1 MDTQSIIRTDS
12 PDHVIRVLGSGRGA
26 EARLVAF
33 HNGRNGRNENDGSEF
48 VEKVFRPGRLTRLI
62 YWLCFQ
68 SPFPYR
74 ASQDG
79 VLAAYY
85 RRKVVAKLLRFAGL
99 EAGIADASYVRWSE
113 ADKAFV
119 LGAEFIAGTGLRVDD
134 VDSRGLRRGVWN
146 WAVAPLLRL
155 FGKQADSEPAPDSEA
170 KRLVA
175 LMHRIEALLR
185 QAGLV
190 GAGWQVS
197 PRALVSTGN
206 LLHNGTRYVIVDVE
220 SGIPALLV
228 PYYVKAALRL
238 KKFPL
243 FDDLDAVTLRAFCHT
258 QQATLGESE
267 AVELQTQVEALI
279 HYAQRWKDG
288 EIALFR
294 NLWLLFSPDCRRS
307 IKASRL
313 AWWEREGLLDTAGK
327 AALEACPRF
336 FLTPFFVSGIFP
348 GKLGRFLRK
357 WQGNTAFRSRCT
369 ILLTDPQARAVAMR
383 VYMQEHVAR

>member
-1 MDTQSIIRTDS
+1 MATHSIIRNDS
-12 PDHVIRVLGSGRGA
+12 PEHVIRVLGSGRGA

-33 HNGRNGRNENDGSEF
+33 RNGHDGRKDNTGAEW
-48 VEKVFRPGRLTRLI
+48 VEKVFRPGHLTRLI

-74 ASQDG
+74 ASQDA

-99 EAGIADASYVRWSE
+99 DAGIADAAYVRWSE

-119 LGAEFIAGTGLRVDD
+119 LGSEFIAGTGLRVDE
-134 VDSRGLRRGVWN
+134 VDSRGLRRVAWN

-155 FGKQADSEPAPDSEA
+155 CGKQADPEPAPHSEA
-170 KRLVA
+170 KHLVA

-197 PRALVSTGN
+197 PRALVSTAN
-206 LLHNGTRYVIVDVE
+206 LLHDGTRYVIVDVE

-258 QQATLGESE
+258 QQAGLRDTLGESE

-279 HYAQRWKDG
+279 HYTQRWKDG

-294 NLWLLFSPDCRRS
+294 NWWLLFT
-307 IKASRL
+307 RL
-313 AWWEREGLLDTAGK
+313 SAFHQGQPSGLVGA
-327 AALEACPRF
+327 
-336 FLTPFFVSGIFP
+336 
-348 GKLGRFLRK
+348 
-357 WQGNTAFRSRCT
+357 
-369 ILLTDPQARAVAMR
+369 
-383 VYMQEHVAR
+383 

>member
-1 MDTQSIIRTDS
+1 MATHSIIRNDS
-12 PDHVIRVLGSGRGA
+12 PEHVIRVLGSGRGA

-33 HNGRNGRNENDGSEF
+33 RNGHDGRKDNTGAEW
-48 VEKVFRPGRLTRLI
+48 VEKVFRPGHLTRLI

-74 ASQDG
+74 ASQDA

-99 EAGIADASYVRWSE
+99 DAGIADAAYVRWSE

-119 LGAEFIAGTGLRVDD
+119 LGSEFIAGTGLRVDE
-134 VDSRGLRRGVWN
+134 VDSRGLRRVAWN

-155 FGKQADSEPAPDSEA
+155 CGKQADPEPAPHSEA
-170 KRLVA
+170 KHLVA

-197 PRALVSTGN
+197 PRALVSTAN
-206 LLHNGTRYVIVDVE
+206 LLHDGTRYVIVDVE

-258 QQATLGESE
+258 QQAGLRDTLGESE

-279 HYAQRWKDG
+279 HLYAAMERR
-288 EIALFR
+288 R
-294 NLWLLFSPDCRRS
+294 NCAVPKLV
-307 IKASRL
+307 
-313 AWWEREGLLDTAGK
+313 
-327 AALEACPRF
+327 AALHPRLSAF
-336 FLTPFFVSGIFP
+336 HQGQPSGLV
-348 GKLGRFLRK
+348 G
-357 WQGNTAFRSRCT
+357 A
-369 ILLTDPQARAVAMR
+369 
-383 VYMQEHVAR
+383 